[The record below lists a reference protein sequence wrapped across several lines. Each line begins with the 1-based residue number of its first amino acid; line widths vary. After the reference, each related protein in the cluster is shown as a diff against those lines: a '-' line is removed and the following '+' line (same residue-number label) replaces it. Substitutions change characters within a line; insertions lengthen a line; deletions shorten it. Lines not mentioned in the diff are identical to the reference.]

1 MLTIVMLPGME
12 GSGTFFSPLIE
23 ALGSSIETQVIAYP
37 PDQAMN
43 YAQLTQFVEQSLPK
57 DSPYVLLGE
66 SFSGPIAVLI
76 AAARPAGLQAIILV
90 CSFVC
95 PPIPIPKAFRN
106 IVSTFP
112 IRLIPKIIISR
123 YLLGDYATKAMT
135 ARLGIAMSKVGV
147 KVWRE
152 RLLSILNVNVKKEL
166 SEIDVPFLYLRAS
179 QDKIV
184 PKSASE
190 QISLLKPSIIVTEIE
205 GAHFVLQTNPTAP
218 ASAILGFLTDFGI
231 MPEMQRH

>member
-1 MLTIVMLPGME
+1 MLTIVLLPGMD
-12 GSGTFFSPLIE
+12 GSGAFFSPSIE
-23 ALGSSIETQVIAYP
+23 ALGSSVATQIISYP

-66 SFSGPIAVLI
+66 SFSDPIAVSI
-76 AAARPAGLQAIILV
+76 AAVKPAGPQAIILV

-95 PPIPIPKAFRN
+95 PPILIPKAFRN
-106 IVSTFP
+106 IVSQFP
-112 IRLIPKIIISR
+112 IHLIPNKVVSR
-123 YLLGDYATKAMT
+123 YLLGAYATKEVAT
-135 ARLGIAMSKVGV
+135 RLGIAMAKVGV
-147 KVWRE
+147 GVWRA

-166 SEIDVPFLYLRAS
+166 SEIDVPFLYLRAT

-190 QISLLKPSIIVTEIE
+190 LISLLKPSIIVTEIE
-205 GAHFVLQTNPTAP
+205 GPHFILQTNPA
-218 ASAILGFLTDFGI
+218 ASASSILGFLTNFGI
-231 MPEMQRH
+231 IPETPLQ